1 MRISA
6 AEVRRLAAR
15 GALVLDVRTPQE
27 YGDGHLPGAVNLPLS
42 AITQARQVIG
52 STDRPVIVYC
62 RSGARSARA
71 AAVLT
76 AGGWRQV
83 DDLGGLSNW
92 DGPLE
97 P

>member
-6 AEVRRLAAR
+6 AEARRLAAR

-62 RSGARSARA
+62 RSARA

-83 DDLGGLSNW
+83 YDLGGLSNW

>member
-6 AEVRRLAAR
+6 AEARRLAAR

-62 RSGARSARA
+62 RSGARRRA
-71 AAVLT
+71 HGRRLAS
-76 AGGWRQV
+76 
-83 DDLGGLSNW
+83 GL
-92 DGPLE
+92 
-97 P
+97 